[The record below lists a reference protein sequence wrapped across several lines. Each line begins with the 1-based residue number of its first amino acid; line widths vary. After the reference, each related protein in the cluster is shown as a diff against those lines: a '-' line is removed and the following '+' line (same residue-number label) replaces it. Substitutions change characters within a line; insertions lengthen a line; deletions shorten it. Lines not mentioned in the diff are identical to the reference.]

1 MTDAPIAP
9 HRRLELRRT
18 YPANR
23 DRVFAAWTK
32 AEALKTWWGVSD
44 GYTVTSAEVDL
55 RVGGRYRLE
64 MTPPP
69 GRPVTVL
76 TGEYR
81 LIQPPEKL
89 VFTWGFENAA
99 ASETS
104 LITLQFL
111 EQGANTQIILTHE
124 YHGPEGLGLEF
135 RQGWEMMFTGLAQ
148 VLV

>member
-1 MTDAPIAP
+1 MTDTPTAPQ
-9 HRRLELRRT
+9 RRLELRRT

-23 DRVFAAWTK
+23 DRVFAAWTQ
-32 AEALKTWWGVSD
+32 AEALKTWWGVSE
-44 GYTVTSAEVDL
+44 GYVVTSAEVDL

-69 GRPVTVL
+69 GRQVTVL

-81 LIQPPEKL
+81 VIEPPGKL
-89 VFTWGFENAA
+89 VFTWGFEDAA
-99 ASETS
+99 AGETS

-111 EQGANTQIILTHE
+111 EQGDHTQIILTHE
-124 YHGPEGLGLEF
+124 YRGPEGLGPDF
-135 RQGWEMMFTGLAQ
+135 RQGWEMMFAGLAQ